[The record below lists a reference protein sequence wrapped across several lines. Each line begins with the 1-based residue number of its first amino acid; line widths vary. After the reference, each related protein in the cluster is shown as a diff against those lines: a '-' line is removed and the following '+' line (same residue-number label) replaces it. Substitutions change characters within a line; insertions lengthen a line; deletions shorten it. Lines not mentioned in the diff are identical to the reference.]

1 MILCPID
8 FSPVT
13 TALIRLAAGLA
24 RAESTDLVLLHVE
37 PSENPTSS
45 AAAMAALLTEPALAG
60 LAVRTVVQTGC
71 AARQILHF
79 AAAQAAGLIVLGA
92 HGATGLTRFLVG
104 STAESVLRGAA
115 CPTLLFTVKPTE

>member
-1 MILCPID
+1 
-8 FSPVT
+8 
-13 TALIRLAAGLA
+13 
-24 RAESTDLVLLHVE
+24 
-37 PSENPTSS
+37 
-45 AAAMAALLTEPALAG
+45 MAALLTEPALAG

>member
-1 MILCPID
+1 MQN
-8 FSPVT
+8 V
-13 TALIRLAAGLA
+13 LA
-24 RAESTDLVLLHVE
+24 D
-37 PSENPTSS
+37 
-45 AAAMAALLTEPALAG
+45 PALAG
-60 LAVRTVVQTGC
+60 LAVRTVIQTGT

-92 HGATGLTRFLVG
+92 HGATGLTRFLMG